1 MGNKLYINF
10 SAESSKSDSWATE
23 LRSSLKLMLGRIS
36 ETEIQFLNGLENS
49 NPAEV
54 KVSEADLIILVFNGF
69 ASDEFAADLKTLEL
83 THQNLVDNG
92 KEIFIVI
99 KSPKFSPVIPV
110 YLRKYA
116 QYNFFEVNIRTNEA
130 IEYAPLQKGEK
141 ENKFWSKLTD
151 LAYDSRLYFDNLNGN
166 LSAAKVNVYLAEV
179 SKDQI
184 NHREILK
191 REFQLS
197 GYNVLP
203 IKPLPGSLKEY
214 RDAAS
219 EIIRTADFS
228 IHIMGE
234 IYGDTPSGSDY
245 SFVEIQNKLVTE
257 LLSQE
262 PVLRNNFYRFVW
274 LPPSLEPYDEKQIQ
288 YLKRLKRELND
299 NRSGE
304 IIQCSIEEFK
314 EIIAHKVNSLQ
325 NIETTLD
332 FKPVGKKVILIIDKP
347 DESSYQKVVTKIKDA
362 QKEYE
367 LIDMTRTGDLLPLAM
382 FRQALNASDAAIIMN
397 LSDRN
402 NWLDAMLG
410 LTLKNI
416 SIDKNNKNKLVAAL
430 TKHSTKDD
438 IDFDALHVDNIS
450 LDDSQFSEKIEK
462 FLTQIK

>member
-10 SAESSKSDSWATE
+10 SAENSKSDSWATE
-23 LRSSLKLMLGRIS
+23 LRNSLKLMLGRIS

-49 NPAEV
+49 NPDEV

-83 THQNLVDNG
+83 THQTLVDNG

-214 RDAAS
+214 HDAAS
-219 EIIRTADFS
+219 EIIKTADFS

-234 IYGDTPSGSDY
+234 IYGDSPSGSDY

-262 PVLRNNFYRFVW
+262 PGLRKNFYRFVW

-325 NIETTLD
+325 NVETILD

-347 DESSYQKVVTKIKDA
+347 DETSYQKVVTKIKDA

-382 FRQALNASDAAIIMN
+382 FRQALNTSDAAIIMN

-430 TKHSTKDD
+430 TRHSTKDD
-438 IDFDALHVDNIS
+438 INFDAFHVDNIS

-462 FLTQIK
+462 FLTQIQ

>member
-10 SAESSKSDSWATE
+10 SAENSKSDSWATE

-54 KVSEADLIILVFNGF
+54 KISEADLIILVFNGF

-83 THQNLVDNG
+83 THQTLVDNG
-92 KEIFIVI
+92 NEIFIVI
-99 KSPKFSPVIPV
+99 KSPKFSPIIPV

-116 QYNFFEVNIRTNEA
+116 QYNFFEINIRTNEA

-151 LAYDSRLYFDNLNGN
+151 LAYDSMLHFDNLNGT

-219 EIIRTADFS
+219 EIIKTADFS

-234 IYGDTPSGSDY
+234 IYGDSPSGSDY

-262 PVLRNNFYRFVW
+262 PGLRKNFYRFVW

-325 NIETTLD
+325 DVETTLD

-347 DESSYQKVVTKIKDA
+347 DETSYQKVVTKIKDS

-402 NWLDAMLG
+402 NWLDAILG

-430 TKHSTKDD
+430 TRHSTKDD

-462 FLTQIK
+462 FLTQIQ